1 MVQPSLTELDYQK
14 LLSWY
19 GFHEEHGLRNSSIVF
34 HFFKTVIKV
43 FQAFKVFAP
52 CLKNEAVNQ
61 LKANFIYWKAT
72 RVSLDYT
79 HHLAVCEHLEKHL
92 PPSLWTMAL
101 QTSESIYHLN
111 L

>member
-1 MVQPSLTELDYQK
+1 MVQPSFTGLDYQK

-19 GFHEEHGLRNSSIVF
+19 GFHEEHSLRNSSKVF
-34 HFFKTVIKV
+34 PLFKTVIKV
-43 FQAFKVFAP
+43 FKAFKVFAP

-61 LKANFIYWKAT
+61 LKADFIYWKAT

-79 HHLAVCEHLEKHL
+79 HRLPVCVHFERHL
-92 PPSLWTMAL
+92 PPSLWTMVL
-101 QTSESIYHLN
+101 QTSESVCHLN